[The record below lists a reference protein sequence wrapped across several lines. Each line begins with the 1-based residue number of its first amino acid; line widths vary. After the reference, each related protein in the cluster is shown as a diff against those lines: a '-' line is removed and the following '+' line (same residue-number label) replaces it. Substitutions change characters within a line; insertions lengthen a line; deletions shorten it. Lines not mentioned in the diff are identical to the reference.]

1 MVEARDGGMGRDPS
15 TGPAHVVR
23 SGGVRSLRLE
33 LTSLRARLEAVAPHA
48 HLVSEQ
54 LVRRLVRRVRGVTGV
69 RSFVPHTHALA
80 VKVEALGEAVEA
92 RELAELG
99 ELRARD
105 GWVLLVTVPDGND
118 PRETWRR
125 LFHARVD
132 EELGRAVERGELGP
146 AKVRALIDRIGQ
158 VPMDEA
164 RLVLREEGLVTA
176 GADPTEE
183 LIELVA
189 LHEEL
194 RCFAPHLL
202 AHTFPALVGLAAPFR
217 ELVDGDALL
226 AETRLEGA
234 AAMAGTREAPG
245 AGHEPEPRGLG
256 DAHHV
261 WASRLRALGVEL
273 DEAWSAL
280 LSSLSHH
287 ATAGMASLEARL
299 IHDLRRACDDGA
311 GQLTSLDLGRALRS
325 FLREP
330 VRRREAVR
338 QKVAVARHLA
348 RALRRLPATRLSE
361 AERRRGLVLLE
372 PLVRRFED
380 EVRREVGALILDA
393 LSKARLIPRD
403 IPEEVA
409 REKLAAELCD
419 RLLDKGFIAFPD
431 LRDQIAR
438 NRLKLDDLRVR
449 DLVRDPLLKLDR
461 ALAERLGAAYR
472 PAELYRRFFHR
483 VSSYAFANP
492 VGRLGVRY
500 LALPFGGA
508 FILVKGF
515 DLVILSLVA
524 MVLGLEPVP
533 PPAGA
538 PPGTPHEHALQV
550 FSLPLMLAVGAV
562 LFLLLHFEAARKAAH
577 RALSELGRGLRFV
590 FVTLPRRFRAL
601 PWVDRLVNTRAFA
614 IFYDHLW
621 RPLLY
626 AVIPTLVAVLV
637 AGDSRLWLWVGL
649 PLTAAWSVFFATRVG
664 RRFTEAARDWAVT
677 AWRDLRHD
685 IVPGL
690 IAAVLAF
697 FAAVVER
704 LEVVLYAVDQRLR
717 YHRGGV
723 PLGVGL
729 RAVLGLLWSVL
740 AYLVRLVINLVAEPQ
755 LNPIKHFPV
764 VTIAHKVT
772 IPWSIA
778 VHQSLK
784 DAGLSEAAASLIGLG
799 AFQLV
804 VPGIAGF
811 LVWELKENWRLYRAT
826 MKPELGPVIVG
837 SHGEPVYRFLRPG
850 FHSGTVPTLFK
861 KLRKAERRGN
871 AALARRH
878 LEALHHVEVA
888 MERFFLREVKA
899 LLVRSGQL
907 PEASALTVEHVTLT
921 PSRVAL
927 DLGCPPLGERPLR
940 LAFAEQS
947 GFLMAAV
954 VEPGFLAALGDPSA
968 VRRIAFA
975 TAMMGLYKLAGVD
988 LVRGHIR
995 AALPDGAAFDVS
1007 ERGLV
1012 VWDEGFSRERVYPLT
1027 LDRPTLVPEGGGEP
1041 LRTDRIAF
1049 SRREVK
1055 WDDWRR
1061 AWEGPAATR
1070 ALRDRV
1076 MGEQLLL
1083 PRC

>member
-1 MVEARDGGMGRDPS
+1 MS
-15 TGPAHVVR
+15 R
-23 SGGVRSLRLE
+23 SDLDLDTLSSRLH
-33 LTSLRARLEAVAPHA
+33 AVAPHA
-48 HLVSEQ
+48 LLVGEQ
-54 LVRRLVRRVRGVTGV
+54 LIRRVVRRARGVSGV
-69 RSFVPHTHALA
+69 RAFVPHTHTLAVRVEVLAEALDPDESELALA
-80 VKVEALGEAVEA
+80 
-92 RELAELG
+92 RP
-99 ELRARD
+99 RD
-105 GWVLLVTVPDGND
+105 GWVLLVATPDSD
-118 PRETWRR
+118 LLRETWRR
-125 LFHARVD
+125 LFHARID

-146 AKVRALIDRIGQ
+146 VKVRAVIDRLGQ

-176 GADPTEE
+176 GADQTEE

-189 LHEEL
+189 RFEEL

-202 AHTFPALVGLAAPFR
+202 AHTFPALAGGAAPFR

-234 AAMAGTREAPG
+234 GSPVLVVQHEAAG
-245 AGHEPEPRGLG
+245 AGLGSEPRGLG

-261 WASRLRALGVEL
+261 WASRLRALGVDL

-280 LSSLSHH
+280 LSSLGQH
-287 ATAGMASLEARL
+287 ASAGMTSLEARL
-299 IHDLRRACDDGA
+299 VHDLRRACDDGT
-311 GQLTSLDLGRALRS
+311 GELTSLDLGRALRS
-325 FLREP
+325 FFREP
-330 VRRREAVR
+330 VRRREVVR
-338 QKVAVARHLA
+338 QKVAVARHLS

-380 EVRREVGALILDA
+380 EVRREVGALILEA
-393 LSKARLIPRD
+393 LSQARLIPRD
-403 IPEEVA
+403 VPEEVA

-438 NRLKLDDLRVR
+438 NRLKLDDLRVQ
-449 DLVRDPLLKLDR
+449 DLVRDPLLRLDK

-483 VSSYAFANP
+483 LSSYAFANP
-492 VGRLGVRY
+492 IGRLGVRY

-524 MVLGLEPVP
+524 MLLGLEPVP

-538 PPGTPHEHALQV
+538 PAGTPHEHALQV
-550 FSLPLMLAVGAV
+550 FSLPLMLTVGVV
-562 LFLLLHFEAARKAAH
+562 LFLLLHFEAARKAAS
-577 RALSELGRGLRFV
+577 RILSELGRGLRFLL
-590 FVTLPRRFRAL
+590 VTLPRRFRAL

-626 AVIPTLVAVLV
+626 ALVPTLIAVLAV
-637 AGDSRLWLWVGL
+637 GDARLWLWVGL
-649 PLTAAWSVFFATRVG
+649 PLTAAWSLFFATRIG
-664 RRFTEAARDWAVT
+664 RRFTEAARDWAIT

-704 LEVVLYAVDQRLR
+704 LEVLLYAVDQRLR
-717 YHRGGV
+717 YHRGGL

-729 RAVLGLLWSVL
+729 RAVLGLIWSVL

-826 MKPELGPVIVG
+826 MTPELGPVIVG
-837 SHGEPVYRFLRPG
+837 SHGEPVHRFLRPG

-861 KLRKAERRGN
+861 KLRKAERR
-871 AALARRH
+871 ADSALARRH

-888 MERFFLREVKA
+888 MERFFLREVKT

-921 PSRVAL
+921 PSRVVL
-927 DLGCPPLGERPLR
+927 DLGCPPLGDRPLR
-940 LAFAEQS
+940 LSFAEQS

-954 VEPGFLAALGDPSA
+954 VEPGFLAALGDPAA
-968 VRRIAFA
+968 VKRIAFA

-995 AALPDGAAFDVS
+995 AALPEGAAFDVS
-1007 ERGLV
+1007 DRGLV
-1012 VWDEGFSRERVYPLT
+1012 VWEDGFATERAYPLT
-1027 LDRPTLVPEGGGEP
+1027 LDRPTLVPVGGGEP

-1049 SRREVK
+1049 SRRAVK

-1070 ALRDRV
+1070 ALRDSV

-1083 PRC
+1083 PRV

>member
-1 MVEARDGGMGRDPS
+1 MDRDPS

-23 SGGVRSLRLE
+23 SGGVRSLRLD

-146 AKVRALIDRIGQ
+146 TKVRALIDRIGQ

-164 RLVLREEGLVTA
+164 RQVLREEGLITA

-183 LIELVA
+183 LIALVA

-202 AHTFPALVGLAAPFR
+202 AHTFPSLVGLATPFR
-217 ELVDGDALL
+217 DLVDGDALL

-234 AAMAGTREAPG
+234 GPPTLAGAREALG
-245 AGHEPEPRGLG
+245 AGHDTESRGLG

-299 IHDLRRACDDGA
+299 IHDLRRACDDGT
-311 GQLTSLDLGRALRS
+311 GELTSLDLGRALRS

-361 AERRRGLVLLE
+361 VERRRGLVLLE

-409 REKLAAELCD
+409 REKLADELCD

-524 MVLGLEPVP
+524 MLLGLEPVP

-614 IFYDHLW
+614 LFYDHLW

-626 AVIPTLVAVLV
+626 AVIPTLIAVLV

-649 PLTAAWSVFFATRVG
+649 PLMAAWSVFFATRVG

-717 YHRGGV
+717 YHRGGL

-888 MERFFLREVKA
+888 MERFFQREVKA

-907 PEASALTVEHVTLT
+907 AEASALTVEHVTLT

-927 DLGCPPLGERPLR
+927 DLGCPPLGDRPLR

-954 VEPGFLAALGDPSA
+954 VEPGFLGALGDPSA
-968 VRRIAFA
+968 VKRIAFA

-1049 SRREVK
+1049 SRRVVK

>member
-1 MVEARDGGMGRDPS
+1 MSRLDLDLNTLSSR
-15 TGPAHVVR
+15 
-23 SGGVRSLRLE
+23 LR
-33 LTSLRARLEAVAPHA
+33 AVAPHA
-48 HLVSEQ
+48 LLVGEQ
-54 LVRRLVRRVRGVTGV
+54 LIRRVVRRARGVSGV
-69 RSFVPHTHALA
+69 RAFVPHTHALA
-80 VKVEALGEAVEA
+80 VRVEHLLEALDPG
-92 RELAELG
+92 ELA
-99 ELRARD
+99 AVQPRD
-105 GWVLLVTVPDGND
+105 GWVILVATPEGEVL
-118 PRETWRR
+118 RETWRR
-125 LFHARVD
+125 LFHARLD

-146 AKVRALIDRIGQ
+146 ARVRALIDRVGQ
-158 VPMDEA
+158 VPMDEC
-164 RLVLREEGLVTA
+164 RQVLREEGLVTTS
-176 GADPTEE
+176 GDPTEE

-189 LHEEL
+189 FYEEL
-194 RCFAPHLL
+194 RHFAPSLI
-202 AHTFPALVGLAAPFR
+202 AHTFPSLAGLTSPF
-217 ELVDGDALL
+217 GDLIDSAALL

-234 AAMAGTREAPG
+234 EAPR
-245 AGHEPEPRGLG
+245 GHAALDLVGPDSRPGLG

-261 WASRLRALGVEL
+261 WASRIRDLGEDL
-273 DEAWSAL
+273 DDAWSGL
-280 LSSLSHH
+280 LSSLIHH
-287 ATAGMASLEARL
+287 ASSGMASVEARL
-299 IHDLRRACDDGA
+299 LHDLRRACDDGS
-311 GQLTSLDLGRALRS
+311 GELTSLDLGRALRS
-325 FLREP
+325 FFREP
-330 VRRREAVR
+330 IRRREGVR

-348 RALRRLPATRLSE
+348 RALKRLPTTRLTE
-361 AERRRGLVLLE
+361 NERRRGLRLLE
-372 PLVRRFED
+372 PLARRYED
-380 EVRREVGALILDA
+380 EVRKDVGTLIEDA
-393 LSKARLIPRD
+393 LSRARLIPRD

-409 REKLAAELCD
+409 REKLVAELCD

-431 LRDQIAR
+431 LRDQVAR
-438 NRLKLDDLRVR
+438 NRLKLDDLVVR
-449 DLVRDPLLKLDR
+449 DLVRDPLLRLDA
-461 ALAERLGAAYR
+461 ALKDRLGAAYR

-483 VSSYAFANP
+483 VSSLAFANP
-492 VGRLGVRY
+492 VGRAAVRY

-508 FILVKGF
+508 FVVVKGF
-515 DLVILSLVA
+515 DLVVLSLVA
-524 MVLGLEPVP
+524 MLLGLEPVP
-533 PPAGA
+533 PPPNA
-538 PPGTPHEHALQV
+538 PAGTPHEHALQV
-550 FSLPLMLAVGAV
+550 FSLPLMLSVGV
-562 LFLLLHFEAARKAAH
+562 LLFLLLHVPITRVAAR

-590 FVTLPRRFRAL
+590 FLTLPRRFRAL
-601 PWVDRLVNTRAFA
+601 PWVDQLVNTRAFA

-626 AVIPTLVAVLV
+626 AVLPTLIAVAV
-637 AGDSRLWLWVGL
+637 ASDARLWLWVGL
-649 PLTAAWSVFFATRVG
+649 PLTAAWSLFFATRIG

-697 FAAVVER
+697 FRAVVER
-704 LEVVLYAVDQRLR
+704 VEVVLYAIDQRLR
-717 YHRGGV
+717 YHRGGL

-729 RAVLGLLWSVL
+729 RAVIGLLWSVV
-740 AYLVRLVINLVAEPQ
+740 AYVIRLVINLVAEPQ

-861 KLRKAERRGN
+861 KLRKSERRGD

-878 LEALHHVEVA
+878 VEALHHVEVA
-888 MERFFLREVKA
+888 MERLFMREVKA

-907 PEASALTVEHVTLT
+907 PEASELTVEHVTIT
-921 PSRVAL
+921 PSRIAL
-927 DLGCPPLGERPLR
+927 DLGCPPLGDRPLR

-954 VEPGFLAALGDPSA
+954 VEPGFLAALGDPIEQ
-968 VRRIAFA
+968 RRVAFA

-995 AALPDGAAFDVS
+995 AALPEGVAFDVS

-1012 VWDEGFSRERVYPLT
+1012 VWDDGFATERVYPLT
-1027 LDRPTLVPEGGGEP
+1027 LDRPTLVPVGGGEP

-1083 PRC
+1083 PRV

>member
-1 MVEARDGGMGRDPS
+1 M
-15 TGPAHVVR
+15 
-23 SGGVRSLRLE
+23 SGHDLDLNTLRL
-33 LTSLRARLEAVAPHA
+33 RLLAVAPHA
-48 HLVSEQ
+48 LLVGEQ
-54 LVRRLVRRVRGVTGV
+54 LIRRVVRRARGVSGV
-69 RSFVPHTHALA
+69 RAFVPHTHTLA
-80 VKVEALGEAVEA
+80 VRVEVLAEALDPD
-92 RELAELG
+92 ELG
-99 ELRARD
+99 PVSPRD
-105 GWVLLVTVPDGND
+105 GWVLLVATPDRD
-118 PRETWRR
+118 LLRETWRR
-125 LFHARVD
+125 LFHARID

-146 AKVRALIDRIGQ
+146 TRVRAVIDRVGQ

-176 GADPTEE
+176 GAELAEE

-202 AHTFPALVGLAAPFR
+202 THTFPSLAGLAAPFR
-217 ELVDGDALL
+217 ELVDADALF

-234 AAMAGTREAPG
+234 GSPGLEGPRTVDGADLAPS
-245 AGHEPEPRGLG
+245 ARGLG

-280 LSSLSHH
+280 LSSLAHH
-287 ATAGMASLEARL
+287 ASAGMASLEARL
-299 IHDLRRACDDGA
+299 LHDLRRACDDGA
-311 GQLTSLDLGRALRS
+311 GELTSLDLGRALRS
-325 FLREP
+325 IFREP
-330 VRRREAVR
+330 VRRGEAVR

-348 RALRRLPATRLSE
+348 RALRRLPATRLSD

-372 PLVRRFED
+372 PLARRFED
-380 EVRREVGALILDA
+380 EVRRDVGALILEA
-393 LSKARLIPRD
+393 LSEARLIPRD

-419 RLLDKGFIAFPD
+419 RLLEKGFIAFPD

-449 DLVRDPLLKLDR
+449 DLVRDPVLRLDK
-461 ALAERLGAAYR
+461 ALAERLRAAYR

-483 VSSYAFANP
+483 LSSYAFANP
-492 VGRLGVRY
+492 VGRLAVRY

-508 FILVKGF
+508 FVLVKGF
-515 DLVILSLVA
+515 DLVVLSLVA

-533 PPAGA
+533 PPPGA
-538 PPGTPHEHALQV
+538 PAGTPHEHALQV
-550 FSLPLMLAVGAV
+550 FSLPLMLAVGVV
-562 LFLLLHFEAARKAAH
+562 LFLLLHFEAARKAAS
-577 RALSELGRGLRFV
+577 RVLSELGRGLRFV
-590 FVTLPRRFRAL
+590 FVTLPRRLRAL
-601 PWVDRLVNTRAFA
+601 PWVDKLVNTRAFA

-626 AVIPTLVAVLV
+626 ALVPTLVTVL
-637 AGDSRLWLWVGL
+637 ATGDPRVWLWVGL
-649 PLTAAWSVFFATRVG
+649 PLTLAWSIFFATRVG

-704 LEVVLYAVDQRLR
+704 IEIVLYAVDQRLR

-723 PLGVGL
+723 PLGVGV
-729 RAVLGLLWSVL
+729 RAVLGLFWSVL
-740 AYLVRLVINLVAEPQ
+740 AYLVRLIVNLVAEPQ

-826 MKPELGPVIVG
+826 MTPELGPVIVG

-861 KLRKAERRGN
+861 KLRKAERHGN

-907 PEASALTVEHVTLT
+907 AEASSLTVEHVTLT

-927 DLGCPPLGERPLR
+927 DLGCPPLGDRPLR

-954 VEPGFLAALGDPSA
+954 VEPGFLGALGDPSA
-968 VRRIAFA
+968 VKRIAFA

-995 AALPDGAAFDVS
+995 SALPEGAAFDVS
-1007 ERGLV
+1007 DRGLV
-1012 VWDEGFSRERVYPLT
+1012 VWEDGFATERVYPLT
-1027 LDRPTLVPEGGGEP
+1027 LDRPMLVPVGGGEP
-1041 LRTDRIAF
+1041 LRSDRIAF
-1049 SRREVK
+1049 SRRVVK

-1083 PRC
+1083 PRV